1 LAVVAG
7 IESQSGL
14 LFLEGAWALVSLIL
28 LVELVRAGGAPE
40 PR

>member
-14 LFLEGAWALVSLIL
+14 LFLEGVWTLVSLIV
-28 LVELVRAGGAPE
+28 LVKLVRAGGAPE